1 MKIIHALIGYLFYF
15 FAPKTLVRQSFN
27 GTLLQLG
34 VRLPSQAIDEI
45 SINIFD
51 TYQKNKEI
59 DKIMNRGG
67 MTENMERI
75 AALVQYEA
83 FYIKDLISPQ
93 FSLIHEKRLKT
104 IEILKKYNVV
114 MPNLR
119 T

>member
-1 MKIIHALIGYLFYF
+1 MKIIHALVGYLFYF

-34 VRLPSQAIDEI
+34 IRLPSQAVDEI
-45 SINIFD
+45 AANIFD

-93 FSLIHEKRLKT
+93 FAPIHEKRIKT
-104 IEILKKYNVV
+104 IEVLKKYNIS